1 MQTQSVLILEDDKD
15 NATALANYISS
26 LDDMSLAG
34 VTDSAPQ
41 GLRLVSEKNPDIIL
55 LDLELRVGSGL
66 FFLADLQTL
75 KLPYKPA
82 VYIISN
88 NASDET
94 RTLAM
99 DFKVKY
105 FFEKRNTE
113 CSPRTIVAMIRM
125 MHRPEKDHRGCP
137 VRPAALPPDAS
148 EAEFQ
153 KIVARTLARIG
164 IAYSSA
170 ASDYFVAA
178 EQMIDDAHRHGL
190 EKPDLMEDILPALSE
205 KFGKTPANIHKRMQY
220 ALNTA
225 WTKCKD
231 THALQEYYPFFVSSH
246 SSAPTVWDFLFN
258 FYLNF

>member
-105 FFEKRNTE
+105 FFEK
-113 CSPRTIVAMIRM
+113 
-125 MHRPEKDHRGCP
+125 
-137 VRPAALPPDAS
+137 
-148 EAEFQ
+148 
-153 KIVARTLARIG
+153 
-164 IAYSSA
+164 
-170 ASDYFVAA
+170 
-178 EQMIDDAHRHGL
+178 
-190 EKPDLMEDILPALSE
+190 
-205 KFGKTPANIHKRMQY
+205 
-220 ALNTA
+220 
-225 WTKCKD
+225 
-231 THALQEYYPFFVSSH
+231 
-246 SSAPTVWDFLFN
+246 
-258 FYLNF
+258 